1 MFDTVWPVADG
12 ARHCAPLSRWHQL
25 CDRQNGGMR
34 GKKRWINM
42 ETSGRE
48 AGRLLNGDIPAVAS
62 WSRPPHTFYPAR
74 KLSDATSFAGRPT
87 FFLLEYATTK
97 LRSWTM
103 QSSSVEPTHRFFSTP
118 ERGSRMA
125 LGVWNTFC
133 FCSLG
138 LFVNLLMGLD
148 FPWQIAV

>member
-34 GKKRWINM
+34 AKKRWINM

-74 KLSDATSFAGRPT
+74 KLSDATSFAGPAH
-87 FFLLEYATTK
+87 LLLARVCHQQVEK
-97 LRSWTM
+97 LDEAVTIRWTN
-103 QSSSVEPTHRFFSTP
+103 QEIFP